1 MSTLIKSPSIIHVH
15 FKGNTLME
23 IELDNGRTFIIQLDE
38 FPEIKKLSKTEK
50 EDFEVIDGNYLS
62 FLNIDKIYSIKELI
76 GVY

>member
-1 MSTLIKSPSIIHVH
+1 MSTLIKSPSIIHVQ

>member
-1 MSTLIKSPSIIHVH
+1 
-15 FKGNTLME
+15 ME

>member
-1 MSTLIKSPSIIHVH
+1 MSTLIKSPSIIHVQ

-23 IELDNGRTFIIQLDE
+23 IELDNGRTFFIQLDE
-38 FPEIKKLSKTEK
+38 FPEIKKLSRNEK